1 MLTATTEN
9 ANVSRRVISTQERR
23 RINLKV
29 GSTTLASEGPK
40 TTHSFPRGGT
50 NLKRLIRSTEQV
62 ANNMVATTAKLT
74 WLFIA
79 KMIG

>member
-40 TTHSFPRGGT
+40 TTHSFPRGGF
-50 NLKRLIRSTEQV
+50 LFFEV
-62 ANNMVATTAKLT
+62 AEPTD
-74 WLFIA
+74 
-79 KMIG
+79 